1 MISSIYP
8 TESIPTHEPGKAKV
22 KSLEN
27 KNLIA
32 IKWMNADRRGSSNY

>member
-27 KNLIA
+27 K
-32 IKWMNADRRGSSNY
+32 KFDSDKVDER